1 MSAVQTVVVLLVVGP
16 LLVGALAAGGAVTRV
31 GRRLADPVVLLT
43 ALAVTVGAGWTAG
56 TVGDDTR
63 VVWPGGWKPVRGEPI
78 GVALVVDRPAA
89 LMVCLV
95 GLLTVAA
102 LTYSWHFLADTGT
115 PYVVLVVV
123 FLGACAG
130 FVLAGDVFDAF
141 VWFELMGVTA
151 YALTG
156 MRIEDQRSVHGAL
169 SFGIVNTV
177 GASLSLSGV
186 ALLYARTGE
195 LNLAAIG
202 RTLRGSPPDHL
213 VVVSCALLLT
223 GVLVKMAVVPFHFWT
238 ADAEAVAPTPVCVL
252 LSGAMVTVGAFAVAR
267 WWWVV
272 FDGSVPEPAI
282 RHALVGFGA
291 VTAVVGAVMCASQRH
306 LKRLLAY
313 STVAHSGVIACGIG
327 LLSGP
332 GLAAAG
338 LYAAGHACT
347 KGALFLVTGTLLDR
361 FETLDEHELHRRGR
375 GMWVAG
381 TTFLVGGLA
390 LAGLPP
396 FGTWA
401 GKAAFST
408 ALADAHLEWLEVVL
422 LLVSALTGGSVLR
435 AGLRI
440 FVGLG
445 EEPDL
450 GPDSHE
456 EPEGDRASSRSRPRD
471 LVRVLGPPVVL
482 LVVGVWLALAPGVA
496 DTAAAAGA
504 NLVEPDRYAAAALGD
519 TRSAGPVVAAEPLW
533 SVTTV
538 AIGLFGAALATGFA
552 SASLWPGRVPGPLR
566 AVRGAWR
573 RAVQGLRV
581 VHRAHVGD
589 YVSWVLVGFAV
600 LGAVL
605 LLP

>member
-1 MSAVQTVVVLLVVGP
+1 MSTLEDVVVMLVVGP
-16 LLVGALAAGGAVTRV
+16 LLVGALVAGGAVTRV
-31 GRRLADPVVLLT
+31 GRRLADPVVLL
-43 ALAVTVGAGWTAG
+43 AAVVVTVAAGWTAG
-56 TVGDDTR
+56 VVGDGTR
-63 VVWPGGWKPVRGEPI
+63 VVWPGGWTPVHGEPV

-89 LMVCLV
+89 LLVCLV

-102 LTYSWHFLADTGT
+102 LTYSWHFLTDTGT

-123 FLGACAG
+123 FLGSCAG
-130 FVLAGDVFDAF
+130 FALAGDVFDAF

-156 MRIEDQRSVHGAL
+156 MRIEEHRSVHGAL
-169 SFGIVNTV
+169 TFGIVNTV

-223 GVLVKMAVVPFHFWT
+223 GVLVKMALVPFHFWT

-332 GLAAAG
+332 GIAAAG
-338 LYAAGHACT
+338 LYAVGHACT
-347 KGALFLVTGTLLDR
+347 KGALFLVTGLLLNR
-361 FETLDEHELHRRGR
+361 FETLDEHELYRRGR

-381 TTFLVGGLA
+381 TTFVVGGLA

-408 ALADAHLEWLEVVL
+408 ALADAHVEWLEVVL

-440 FVGLG
+440 FAGLG
-445 EEPDL
+445 EEPDP
-450 GPDSHE
+450 GPATHE
-456 EPEGDRASSRSRPRD
+456 EPEGDRPPRRD
-471 LVRVLGPPVVL
+471 VLRVLMPPVVL
-482 LVVGVWLALAPGVA
+482 LAVGTWLALGPGVTA
-496 DTAAAAGA
+496 TAADAGETVVSPA
-504 NLVEPDRYAAAALGD
+504 GYAAAVLHGA
-519 TRSAGPVVAAEPLW
+519 RVATPAVPAEPLW

-538 AIGLFGAALATGFA
+538 VLGLVGAGLATGFA
-552 SASLWPGRVPGPLR
+552 LASLWPARMPG
-566 AVRGAWR
+566 AVSTAR
-573 RAVQGLRV
+573 RPWHATQRTLHV

-600 LGAVL
+600 LGATL
-605 LLP
+605 LLS

>member
-1 MSAVQTVVVLLVVGP
+1 MSALEAVVVMLVVGP
-16 LLVGALAAGGAVTRV
+16 LLVGALVAGGAATSL
-31 GRRLADPVVLLT
+31 GRRVADPVVLLAAVVVT
-43 ALAVTVGAGWTAG
+43 LAAGWTAG
-56 TVGDDTR
+56 AVGDETR
-63 VVWPGGWKPVRGEPI
+63 VVWAGGWTPVRGEPI

-89 LMVCLV
+89 LLVCLV

-130 FVLAGDVFDAF
+130 FALAGDVFDAF

-156 MRIEDQRSVHGAL
+156 MRIEEHRSVHGAL
-169 SFGIVNTV
+169 TFGIVNTV

-202 RTLRGSPPDHL
+202 RSLRGSPPDHL

-223 GVLVKMAVVPFHFWT
+223 GVMVKMALVPFHFWT

-272 FDGSVPEPAI
+272 FDGAVPESAI
-282 RHALVGFGA
+282 RNALVGFGA

-327 LLSGP
+327 ILSGP
-332 GLAAAG
+332 GIAAAG
-338 LYAAGHACT
+338 LYAVGHACT
-347 KGALFLVTGTLLDR
+347 KGALFLVTGLLLNR
-361 FETLDEHELHRRGR
+361 FETLDEHELYRRGR

-381 TTFLVGGLA
+381 TTFVVGGLA

-408 ALADAHLEWLEVVL
+408 ALAEAHAEWLEVVL

-440 FVGLG
+440 FAGLG
-445 EEPDL
+445 EEPDP
-450 GPDSHE
+450 GPDTHE
-456 EPEGDRASSRSRPRD
+456 EPEGDSPPRGD
-471 LVRVLGPPVVL
+471 VLRVLVPPVVL
-482 LVVGVWLALAPGVA
+482 LAVGVWLALGPGVA
-496 DTAAAAGA
+496 GVAAASGA
-504 NLVEPDRYAAAALGD
+504 TVVDPRQYAAAVLRGAHLAVPAVPVESLWSATSVALG
-519 TRSAGPVVAAEPLW
+519 L
-533 SVTTV
+533 
-538 AIGLFGAALATGFA
+538 LGALLATGFA
-552 SASLWPGRVPGPLR
+552 LGSLWPSGLPSWAS
-566 AVRGAWR
+566 AVRRPWR
-573 RAVQGLRV
+573 AGQRALHV

-600 LGAVL
+600 LGATL
-605 LLP
+605 LLS

>member
-1 MSAVQTVVVLLVVGP
+1 VLVLV
-16 LLVGALAAGGAVTRV
+16 
-31 GRRLADPVVLLT
+31 
-43 ALAVTVGAGWTAG
+43 
-56 TVGDDTR
+56 
-63 VVWPGGWKPVRGEPI
+63 
-78 GVALVVDRPAA
+78 
-89 LMVCLV
+89 
-95 GLLTVAA
+95 
-102 LTYSWHFLADTGT
+102 FLA
-115 PYVVLVVV
+115 
-123 FLGACAG
+123 ACAG
-130 FVLAGDVFDAF
+130 FVLAGDVFDAL

-151 YALTG
+151 YALSG
-156 MRIEDQRSVHGAL
+156 MLIEEQRSVHGAL

-202 RTLRGSPPDHL
+202 RSLRSSPPDHQ
-213 VVVSCALLLT
+213 VAVSCALLLT
-223 GVLVKMAVVPFHFWT
+223 GVMVKMALVPFHFWT

-252 LSGAMVTVGAFAVAR
+252 LSGAMITVGAFAVAR

-272 FDGSVPEPAI
+272 FDGSVPTPAI
-282 RHALVGFGA
+282 RHALIGFGA

-332 GLAAAG
+332 GIAAAG
-338 LYAAGHACT
+338 LYAVGHACT
-347 KGALFLVTGTLLDR
+347 KGALFLVTGLLLNR
-361 FETLDEHELHRRGR
+361 FEMLDEHELYRRGR

-381 TTFLVGGLA
+381 ATFVVGGLA

-408 ALADAHLEWLEVVL
+408 ALADAHQEWLEVVL

-440 FVGLG
+440 FAGLG
-445 EEPDL
+445 DAPDP
-450 GPDSHE
+450 GPDTHE
-456 EPEGDRASSRSRPRD
+456 EPEGDRPSRRS
-471 LVRVLGPPVVL
+471 LLRVLVPPVVL
-482 LVVGVWLALAPGVA
+482 MLVGVWLALAPGVA
-496 DTAAAAGA
+496 GAADRSGA
-504 NLVEPDRYAAAALGD
+504 TLVDPGQYAAAVLRGVHL
-519 TRSAGPVVAAEPLW
+519 PVAAVPVESLW
-533 SVTTV
+533 S
-538 AIGLFGAALATGFA
+538 LATVGLGVLGAVLASGFA
-552 SASLWPGRVPGPLR
+552 VASLWPGRMPSWVSPAQRPWR
-566 AVRGAWR
+566 FAQRG
-573 RAVQGLRV
+573 LHV

-600 LGAVL
+600 LGATL
-605 LLP
+605 LLG